1 MFIFIIVNYIIVNY
15 FFFFFFFL
23 FFKYMTLQKI
33 YINLFKEKYIII

>member
-15 FFFFFFFL
+15 FFFFF

>member
-15 FFFFFFFL
+15 FFFFFFF
-23 FFKYMTLQKI
+23 KYMTLKKI